1 MAKKNKDLALV
12 FIILLAMAV
21 FSPMFIVNSLG
32 VFDFWWWMT
41 SNLVFMIFVS
51 AILYKDYVP
60 GIIKDFSKGMPKKL
74 MWGVLSAAFLYLVF
88 LVGNFF
94 SNLLF
99 TSAESEISGIY
110 AFKGDASRMR
120 ILLLMLFIIG
130 PGEELFWRGFLQDRL
145 MKRFKPI
152 YGFIIATTLYT
163 LIHVLTG
170 NFMLIMAAMVAGLFW
185 GWMYY
190 RFKSIA
196 ANVISHVVWDITIFL
211 ILPIS

>member
-1 MAKKNKDLALV
+1 MKKNNKLSLL

-21 FSPMFIVNSLG
+21 FSPLFIVNNLG
-32 VFDFWWWMT
+32 RFDFWWWMT
-41 SNLVFMIFVS
+41 SNLVLMIGVS
-51 AILYKDYVP
+51 SVLFRDYVP
-60 GIIKDFSKGMPKKL
+60 QMIKDFSVGFPKKL
-74 MWGVLSAAFLYLVF
+74 MWGLFSAAALYLVF
-88 LVGNFF
+88 LAGNYF

-99 TSAESEISGIY
+99 STAESEISGIY
-110 AFKGDASRMR
+110 AFKGGASKMR

-152 YGFIIATTLYT
+152 YGFIIATALYT
-163 LIHVLTG
+163 LVHILTG
-170 NFMLIMAAMVAGLFW
+170 NFMLIMAALVAGLFW

-196 ANVISHVVWDITIFL
+196 MNVISHVVWDITIFL